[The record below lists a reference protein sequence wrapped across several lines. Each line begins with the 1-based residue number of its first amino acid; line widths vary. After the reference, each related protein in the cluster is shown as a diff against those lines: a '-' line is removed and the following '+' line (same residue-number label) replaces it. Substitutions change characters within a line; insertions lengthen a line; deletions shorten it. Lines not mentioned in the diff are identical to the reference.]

1 MLFRCCSDPHHYSL
15 RRRRSFGSI
24 SLSQDRVSLGDAVH
38 VLVLSIDTT
47 LADLLKLNLERRG
60 IGVRHQ
66 MWAACCGVGEA
77 TPRASDVVVADLDCP
92 PPACWSGTRRVRALF
107 PFQPVLLL
115 AHDWPDS
122 QILAACRPC
131 RYLQKP
137 FAIQDFIEAVGA
149 LAPAA

>member
-1 MLFRCCSDPHHYSL
+1 MLFRCCSEPHHYSL
-15 RRRRSFGSI
+15 RRRHTFGSI

-60 IGVRHQ
+60 VGVRHQ

-77 TPRASDVVVADLDCP
+77 TPQASDVVVADLDCP
-92 PPACWSGTRRVRALF
+92 PPACWRGTRRVRALF

-137 FAIQDFIEAVGA
+137 FAIQDFIEAVVA